1 MNKYNY
7 IKSRKVNWDSYIFHI
22 YGTVRFKMYSL
33 DSWKLTL
40 SILMV
45 PDLHNKHMFN
55 ILIALVS
62 EDFTSTVA
70 SGFHCGGGHC

>member
-22 YGTVRFKMYSL
+22 YGTVCFKMYSL

-40 SILMV
+40 SISMV
-45 PDLHNKHMFN
+45 PDLHNKH
-55 ILIALVS
+55 V
-62 EDFTSTVA
+62 
-70 SGFHCGGGHC
+70 